1 MSEYIRPNQVKLNN
15 LLEWN
20 PETEQDIVEQVILLK
35 EHRKIKQFI
44 EHLIRLAF
52 ESPEVFGNGK
62 EVLKLIEKME
72 QFGVT
77 PTRDKFFNQV
87 TQEVE
92 QIKRKVDAIYEMA
105 YKDYLLSQMGKHL
118 GIEDKS
124 KNTLRATFVLEKQI
138 SDMCNR
144 LGIENLNHTYAS
156 SRLEKT
162 EERADQVL
170 QYIIESYDGIVGELK
185 AEVSSPAVISIP
197 VNTAPSFDTTNPT
210 CGLVSE
216 SNIKNK
222 TTTEVTK
229 DISDKTS
236 EEDDEFID
244 GFSEAYDPKKIS
256 NLNADASAALKSLL

>member
-1 MSEYIRPNQVKLNN
+1 MSEYIKPNQVKLNN

-72 QFGVT
+72 QFGVS
-77 PTRDKFFNQV
+77 PTRDRFFNQV
-87 TQEVE
+87 SQEVE

-138 SDMCNR
+138 NDMCAR

-170 QYIIESYDGIVGELK
+170 QYIIESYDGIIGELK
-185 AEVSSPAVISIP
+185 AEVANPVIVNVP
-197 VNTAPSFDTTNPT
+197 VTTPPSFDTTNPT
-210 CGLVSE
+210 CGIVGGSVD
-216 SNIKNK
+216 SKPK
-222 TTTEVTK
+222 TP
-229 DISDKTS
+229 

-244 GFSEAYDPKKIS
+244 GFDEKAYDPNTISKIPE
-256 NLNADASAALKSLL
+256 AAAAALGKLI